1 MKLVIKGDFDVLSQ
15 YNIIQS
21 LYIILPQALKQL
33 DSADEVDDKQELTF
47 SNNLPYLSNYKLKL
61 IRNKKTQT
69 ITAILK

>member
-21 LYIILPQALKQL
+21 LYSLLPQAIKQVEL
-33 DSADEVDDKQELTF
+33 AEEVDGKQELTF
-47 SNNLPYLSNYKLKL
+47 SNNLPYISNYKLK
-61 IRNKKTQT
+61 IVKNKKTQT